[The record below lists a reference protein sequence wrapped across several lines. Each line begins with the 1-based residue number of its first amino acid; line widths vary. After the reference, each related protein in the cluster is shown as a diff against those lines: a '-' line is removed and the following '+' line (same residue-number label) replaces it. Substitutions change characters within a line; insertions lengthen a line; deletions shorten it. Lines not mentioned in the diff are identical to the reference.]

1 MTNLVK
7 SITVNWLKS
16 DIIDV
21 EVDINNGLP
30 NFIIVWLPDQWVQ
43 ESRERIKSALKAI
56 WAKLPKWRIVINLAP
71 ADIRKTGPSFDLP
84 MAVWILYKSEFIY
97 DSSLI
102 KDSVFIWELGLD
114 WWVRKIPSVLPAT
127 IWAKE
132 KWYKKIFV
140 PKENAKE
147 ASIIPW
153 IDIIWIENLKDLT
166 RMLNWDKD
174 LDIQPPIDF
183 KSLQID
189 EIQKFDFHYIIWQE
203 NAKRALEIA
212 AAWGHNIIMN
222 GPPGSW
228 KTLLAKTFSTILPDL
243 DIDESIEVSKI
254 YSISGMLNSENP
266 IIFKRPFRT
275 VHHTASWASIIGWW
289 RNASPWEISL
299 AHKWVL
305 FLDELLEFN
314 KNILEV
320 LRQPLEDWE
329 ITVNRVNASYTYP
342 SKFILLG
349 AMNPCPC
356 GFLSDPDKECSCSN
370 FQVQNYNAKLSGPL
384 LDRMDMFIEVP
395 RLDIEEL
402 DIKKWFEHI
411 ETSAKIKSRVEKARN
426 LQKARLKFHWI
437 STNSEMQSKLIKKYC
452 CLEEDA
458 DDILKRATTNMNLSS
473 RSYFRILKLSRTIAD
488 LNDEKNITSSHIL
501 EALSYRKQESN

>member
-7 SITVNWLKS
+7 SITVNGLKS

-30 NFIIVWLPDQWVQ
+30 NFIIVGLPDQGVQ
-43 ESRERIKSALKAI
+43 ESRERIKSALKSI
-56 WAKLPKWRIVINLAP
+56 GAKLPKGRIVINLAP

-84 MAVWILYKSEFIY
+84 MAVGILYKSDFIF
-97 DSSLI
+97 DSTHI
-102 KDSVFIWELGLD
+102 KNSVFIGELGLD
-114 WWVRKIPSVLPAT
+114 GGVRKISSVLPAT
-127 IWAKE
+127 IGAKE
-132 KWYKKIFV
+132 KGYKRIFV

-147 ASIIPW
+147 ASIIPG
-153 IDIIWIENLKDLT
+153 IDIIGVNNLKDLT
-166 RMLNWDKD
+166 MMLNGDKD
-174 LDIQPPIDF
+174 LDIEPPIDF

-189 EIQKFDFHYIIWQE
+189 EINNFDFQYIVGQE

-212 AAWGHNIIMN
+212 AAGGHNIIMN
-222 GPPGSW
+222 GPPGSG
-228 KTLLAKTFSTILPDL
+228 KTLLARTFSTILPDL

-254 YSISGMLNSENP
+254 YSISGMLDSENP

-275 VHHTASWASIIGWW
+275 VHHTASGASIIGGG
-289 RNASPWEISL
+289 RNASPGEISL
-299 AHKWVL
+299 AHKGVL
-305 FLDELLEFN
+305 FLDEMLEFN

-320 LRQPLEDWE
+320 LRQPLEDGQ

-356 GFLSDPDKECSCSN
+356 GFLTDPDKECTCSN
-370 FQVQNYNAKLSGPL
+370 FQIQNYNAKLSGPL
-384 LDRMDMFIEVP
+384 LDRIDMFIEVP

-402 DIKKWFEHI
+402 DIKKGFDKNE
-411 ETSAKIKSRVEKARN
+411 SSNKIKRRVEKARN
-426 LQKARLKFHWI
+426 LQKARLKEHSI
-437 STNSEMQSKLIKKYC
+437 LTNSEMQSKLIKKYC
-452 CLEEDA
+452 CLDEEA
-458 DDILKRATTNMNLSS
+458 DTILARATTSMNLSS

-488 LNDEKNITSSHIL
+488 LGGDDIITSTHIL
-501 EALSYRKQESN
+501 EALSYRKQ

>member
-7 SITVNWLKS
+7 SITVNWLNS

-21 EVDINNGLP
+21 EVDINNWLP

-43 ESRERIKSALKAI
+43 ESRERIKSALKSI

-71 ADIRKTGPSFDLP
+71 ADIRKTWPNFDLP
-84 MAVWILYKSEFIY
+84 MAVWILYKSDFIF
-97 DSSLI
+97 DSSFI
-102 KDSVFIWELGLD
+102 EDSVFIWELWLD
-114 WWVRKIPSVLPAT
+114 WGVRKIPSVLPAT

-132 KWYKKIFV
+132 KNYKRIFV

-153 IDIIWIENLKDLT
+153 IDIIWVDNLKDLT
-166 RMLNWDKD
+166 QMLNGDKD
-174 LDIQPPIDF
+174 LDIQEPIDF
-183 KSLQID
+183 RSMNQN
-189 EIQKFDFHYIIWQE
+189 EIEKFDFHYIIGQE

-222 GPPGSW
+222 GPPWSW
-228 KTLLAKTFSTILPDL
+228 KTLLARTFSTILPDL

-254 YSISGMLNSENP
+254 YSISWMLNSENP
-266 IIFKRPFRT
+266 IVLKRPFRT
-275 VHHTASWASIIGWW
+275 VHHTASGASIIWW
-289 RNASPWEISL
+289 GRNASPWEISL

-320 LRQPLEDWE
+320 LRQPLEDWQ

-356 GFLSDPDKECSCSN
+356 WFLSDPDKECTCSN
-370 FQVQNYNAKLSGPL
+370 FQVQNYNSKLSGPL

-402 DIKKWFEHI
+402 DIKKWFDHL
-411 ETSAKIKSRVEKARN
+411 ETSVQIKSRVEKARN
-426 LQKARLKFHWI
+426 LQKSRLKSHEI

-452 CLEEDA
+452 CLEDEA
-458 DDILKRATTNMNLSS
+458 DTILQRATTTMNLSS
-473 RSYFRILKLSRTIAD
+473 RSYFRILKLARTIAD
-488 LNDEKNITSSHIL
+488 LASEEIINASHIL
-501 EALSYRKQESN
+501 EALSYRKQEQN